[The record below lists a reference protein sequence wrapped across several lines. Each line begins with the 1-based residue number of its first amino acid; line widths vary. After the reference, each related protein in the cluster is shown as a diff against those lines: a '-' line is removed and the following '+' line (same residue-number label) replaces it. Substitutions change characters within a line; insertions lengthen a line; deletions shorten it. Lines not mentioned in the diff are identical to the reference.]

1 MENTISNTLGQVLFR
16 SDEVNKNILSLSGGE
31 GARLL
36 LAKMM
41 LEKSNILV
49 LDEPTNHLDIES
61 REALKKSL
69 IDFDG
74 TVILVTHDRNYCSFP
89 QEKIVDFKGKYD
101 DYIEKYG
108 NDYLSSTTKLS

>member
-1 MENTISNTLGQVLFR
+1 
-16 SDEVNKNILSLSGGE
+16 
-31 GARLL
+31 
-36 LAKMM
+36 MM

-74 TVILVTHDRNYCSFP
+74 TVILVTHDRNYCSCP
-89 QEKIVDFKGKYD
+89 
-101 DYIEKYG
+101 
-108 NDYLSSTTKLS
+108 